1 MSEVH
6 VFNIVVVFGLNMC
19 SIKGKQLGLDCLRM
33 GYRGWIFNA
42 PSKTISVISLWLEVP
57 VEETG
62 TYRLYKNVDIEF
74 SAHAVFLE

>member
-33 GYRGWIFNA
+33 GYENETLFTLNY
-42 PSKTISVISLWLEVP
+42 VIIIVP
-57 VEETG
+57 V
-62 TYRLYKNVDIEF
+62 
-74 SAHAVFLE
+74 FLPTIYSDLI